1 MNYKLCYWAVI
12 AIVIVENSHVDFCSC
27 NTRIYT
33 LYFIAVDTKR
43 YSDNIV

>member
-1 MNYKLCYWAVI
+1 MNYKLFYWAVT
-12 AIVIVENSHVDFCSC
+12 AIIVENSHVDFCSC

-43 YSDNIV
+43 YSDDIV